1 MNLWTKGN
9 WPMNAVRLAMLWKE
23 KDENGNTY
31 LSGKLNDI
39 SGILVMPNTDKKDE
53 EPDYFLYLC
62 QDERGE
68 AWRGETEQQ
77 PRRRRLKKC
86 V

>member
-1 MNLWTKGN
+1 MD
-9 WPMNAVRLAMLWKE
+9 AVGLARLWKE

-31 LSGKLNDI
+31 LSGKINEI
-39 SGILVMPNTDKKDE
+39 SAILVMPNTDKKGE

-62 QDERGE
+62 QTERGE
-68 AWRGETEQQ
+68 AGPGGIDK
-77 PRRRRLKKC
+77 PRKRPKKS